1 MNEVPALP
9 SHRRLSRWL
18 PVVAVVVL
26 AAVALSAW
34 FGYRHWQARLMVADQ
49 ARSTHLNRLDALE
62 QSVEALRRDQRA
74 NARSIQDAAATNR
87 VLRDEVL
94 GLGQRNALL
103 EENLARFLA
112 DSAQNGVQAARREEA
127 ELLLRQ
133 AQQRMLHA
141 GDLEAAR
148 HLYGLAAGVLEQLD
162 SPDYLNLR
170 QALLQERTALDALG
184 PGIRAQAAQQLAQWV
199 QALDS
204 LPDQPPPATDT
215 SAAWWQQLLS
225 PLVEIR
231 PADASV
237 LIARS
242 ERMDAS
248 DALQI
253 EISLAR
259 AALERGDSLAWTQA
273 LQRADK
279 WLQRLWPDSPQR
291 QSLRGQ
297 LQQLQAIDLRP
308 PLPELGST
316 LQQLRTL
323 RAAKESP

>member
-1 MNEVPALP
+1 MNEVSTPP
-9 SHRRLSRWL
+9 STRRLLRWL
-18 PVVAVVVL
+18 AVALVP
-26 AAVALSAW
+26 AAVAVTAW
-34 FGYRHWQARLMVADQ
+34 FFYGHWQARLLQADQ
-49 ARSTHLNRLDALE
+49 TRVTTLNQLAALE
-62 QSVEALRRDQRA
+62 QSVETLRRDQRA

-112 DSAQNGVQAARREEA
+112 DSAHNGVQAARREEA
-127 ELLLRQ
+127 ELLLSQ
-133 AQQRMLHA
+133 AQQRMLYA

-170 QALLQERTALDALG
+170 QALLQERAAIDALG
-184 PGIRAQAAQQLAQWV
+184 PGIRAQAAQQLTQWIDT
-199 QALDS
+199 LDT
-204 LPDQPPPATDT
+204 LPEQSPPAADT
-215 SAAWWQQLLS
+215 AAPWWQQLLS

-231 PADASV
+231 PADATV

-242 ERMDAS
+242 ERRDAS

-253 EISLAR
+253 ELSLAR
-259 AALERGDSLAWTQA
+259 AALERGDSQAWTQA
-273 LQRADK
+273 LRRVDS
-279 WLQRLWPDSPQR
+279 WLQRLWPDSPAR
-291 QSLRGQ
+291 QTLRSQ

-308 PLPELGST
+308 TLPELGST